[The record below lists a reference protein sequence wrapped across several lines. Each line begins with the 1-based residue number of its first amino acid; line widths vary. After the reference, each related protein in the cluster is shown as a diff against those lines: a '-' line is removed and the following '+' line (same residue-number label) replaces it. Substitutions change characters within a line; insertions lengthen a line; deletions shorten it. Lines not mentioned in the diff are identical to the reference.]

1 MLEKLKELMKNVAP
15 EVNLD
20 NVTLETKLIDDLH
33 FDSLGIMMFAMAI
46 EDEFGALE
54 IQATEMES
62 KLFQNQKLHF
72 LISIKNQF
80 QHSANTTFR
89 TRQILKISVRKLKIG
104 LIKNV
109 RHLNYWI

>member
-46 EDEFGALE
+46 EDEFGITFDEPMNFLTVKDV
-54 IQATEMES
+54 IDYIES
-62 KLFQNQKLHF
+62 AKK
-72 LISIKNQF
+72 
-80 QHSANTTFR
+80 
-89 TRQILKISVRKLKIG
+89 
-104 LIKNV
+104 
-109 RHLNYWI
+109 